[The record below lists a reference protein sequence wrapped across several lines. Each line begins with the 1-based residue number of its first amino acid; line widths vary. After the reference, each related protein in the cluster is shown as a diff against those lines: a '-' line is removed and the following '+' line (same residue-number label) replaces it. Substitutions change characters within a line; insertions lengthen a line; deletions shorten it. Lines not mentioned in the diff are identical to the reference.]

1 MKNLRVLL
9 LVVFT
14 FVSILCAFA
23 NNIKLNFPSLINQN
37 YIFYTYN
44 GLQVDT
50 LKVGKLNM
58 LGQDS
63 FAIPADYDSIGFM
76 GILSFDEKNKFD
88 IIVNK
93 ESVSVTETK
102 DGLDFG
108 NSLENNLLHH
118 RQKEIENPEYANTF
132 VNKYSKIT
140 QAIYQM
146 GHLLQQPKEQ
156 GLRELVAV
164 RQFAVKN
171 IDPDVMYYTKFWYF
185 GIDYLLSVSSGEEN
199 FGDNIVELLKKTKSQ
214 KVFEGFAQNLVDL
227 TLQYGMDEAFDII
240 IPYIDQTNR
249 IEDPQGSIYEA
260 FVMSQVR
267 KGVEAPK
274 LDGIKNLDKNAK
286 YDLLVFHKP
295 GCEHCAIEMQKVIA
309 SYDEITKYGAQII
322 SISGAFSE
330 PEFNEETKDYPWKSK
345 NCDFKAYN
353 GENFKNYGIMATPTF
368 YLINPKTNIV
378 IGRYS
383 TISKVLVKLMQLD
396 MDI

>member
-1 MKNLRVLL
+1 MKNLRFSSLIVL
-9 LVVFT
+9 T
-14 FVSILCAFA
+14 FFSVLGLFA
-23 NNIKLNFPSLINQN
+23 NNIKLNFPSSVNQN

-44 GLQVDT
+44 GLEVDT
-50 LKVGKLNM
+50 LKTGRLNM

-63 FAIPADYDSIGFM
+63 FAIPADYDSIAFM
-76 GILSFDEKNKFD
+76 GILSFEDKKKVE

-108 NSLENNLLHH
+108 NSLENNLLYH
-118 RQKEIENPEYANTF
+118 RQKEVENPEFANTF
-132 VNKYSKIT
+132 VSKYSKIT
-140 QAIYQM
+140 QAIFQM
-146 GHLLQQPKEQ
+146 GQLLQQPQEQ
-156 GLRELVAV
+156 GLRALVAV

-171 IDPDVMYYTKFWYF
+171 IDPDVMYYTKFWYY
-185 GIDYLLSVSSGEEN
+185 GIDYIMRVSSGEEN
-199 FGDNIVELLKKTKSQ
+199 FGDNMVELLKKTRSQ
-214 KVFEGFAQNLVDL
+214 KVFEGFTQNMVDL
-227 TLQYGMDEAFDII
+227 TLQFGMDEAFDVI

-249 IEDPQGSIYEA
+249 IEDPQGNIYEA
-260 FVMSQVR
+260 FVMAQIR

-274 LDGIKNLDKNAK
+274 LEGIKNLDKNAK
-286 YDLLVFHKP
+286 YDLVVFHKP
-295 GCEHCAIEMQKVIA
+295 GCEHCAIEMQKVIE

-330 PEFNEETKDYPWKSK
+330 PEFDEETKDYPWKSK

-383 TISKVLVKLMQLD
+383 TVSKVLVKLMQLD